1 MRVKHRVMY
10 LIHILKRSLGLFCE
24 EPNVGGA
31 RVKAGG
37 TVARSQLYSERD
49 DQGLGLGGSSGQI
62 QG

>member
-1 MRVKHRVMY
+1 MY

-24 EPNVGGA
+24 EPSVGGA